1 MAWCKHITE
10 EIDLNL
16 QSEGPELGSGV
27 ASDFQIL
34 AQNVVFART
43 HVGSFQGGVSFLKN
57 KRFKNLFFRQI
68 SKHNYMNMLEKEHPR

>member
-27 ASDFQIL
+27 AGDFQIL
-34 AQNVVFART
+34 VQNVVFART
-43 HVGSFQGGVSFLKN
+43 HMGSFHVYFLAQVILGILLSLSGLQLFI
-57 KRFKNLFFRQI
+57 FKMETN
-68 SKHNYMNMLEKEHPR
+68 